1 VHPLQFV
8 LVDILILGFLVI
20 LFAATFR
27 ARPDDRLRCW
37 IAGWLCVLA
46 HFAAELISPSS
57 VLWSD
62 VRDCVS
68 VDALILAGL
77 CFGLSTAI
85 LTSYRKAGVSFGLLF
100 AASTLFCVNSAIFG
114 LERVWLLSL
123 LVVARQSSVVFLAAR
138 TKIVPRAVL
147 PVLICA
153 WLISGTGAL
162 YGIVHGQPDTV
173 VCALLAEIYF
183 VTAIGFWNRGW
194 PRTVALKTVVAG
206 LIAWATVFPA
216 AYVVHFFWPGFVV
229 NSEIWNLPKW
239 CVAFGMI
246 LVVLEEDIRAA
257 RALSEEYSLL
267 FDANPHPL
275 WIFDAATLQLLSVN
289 RAALDKHGYTRE
301 EFLRLKLTDILD
313 ASVTQQALRRLGSND
328 PAFGHVYRHI
338 RKDGSILPL
347 DIASY
352 SIVFQGKDCRFV
364 LGIDVTER
372 EELQQ
377 QLRHQAEHDSLTGL
391 PNRRLFEALLTE
403 AVPSAIKTGETLAIL
418 CIDIRRFKHINN
430 TYGPR
435 IGDECLQRVA
445 GMLGSRQ
452 RPTSVVARTASDEF
466 AFLRAGF
473 KNAAAVEQA
482 VSELREL
489 FAQPLLIQGYKIQLS
504 FSMGLALCPV
514 DGTDAVA
521 LWRGA
526 ESALR
531 QAQTA
536 GCGQTVWLS
545 PEFSR
550 AADEQIEL
558 EAYMRKQLDEGGF
571 RLAYQPLFAF
581 DGTVLGMEAL
591 LRLGDPVRGAVS
603 PAQFIPIAEET
614 GLIVPLGQWVLE
626 EVCRQ
631 LRVWRDQGMRV
642 VPVSVNVS
650 GLQLMRI
657 DYVKSVRETLERFRI
672 DPQWVN
678 LEVTETVAM
687 QNLAEVAERMA
698 SLTALGISFSIDDF
712 GTGHSSLGRLHQ
724 LPISEL
730 KIDQSF
736 IRQLCTEDGT
746 YSIVQAVISMAH
758 ALGLRLVAEG
768 VETERQLDCLR
779 VLGCDLLQGSLLSR
793 PVSAKQ
799 IPPLVA
805 SKPSIFGHVTSTERS
820 IPLLPAEEDADL
832 EAFSEIV

>member
-1 VHPLQFV
+1 
-8 LVDILILGFLVI
+8 
-20 LFAATFR
+20 
-27 ARPDDRLRCW
+27 
-37 IAGWLCVLA
+37 
-46 HFAAELISPSS
+46 
-57 VLWSD
+57 
-62 VRDCVS
+62 
-68 VDALILAGL
+68 
-77 CFGLSTAI
+77 
-85 LTSYRKAGVSFGLLF
+85 
-100 AASTLFCVNSAIFG
+100 
-114 LERVWLLSL
+114 
-123 LVVARQSSVVFLAAR
+123 
-138 TKIVPRAVL
+138 
-147 PVLICA
+147 
-153 WLISGTGAL
+153 
-162 YGIVHGQPDTV
+162 
-173 VCALLAEIYF
+173 
-183 VTAIGFWNRGW
+183 
-194 PRTVALKTVVAG
+194 
-206 LIAWATVFPA
+206 
-216 AYVVHFFWPGFVV
+216 
-229 NSEIWNLPKW
+229 
-239 CVAFGMI
+239 
-246 LVVLEEDIRAA
+246 
-257 RALSEEYSLL
+257 
-267 FDANPHPL
+267 
-275 WIFDAATLQLLSVN
+275 
-289 RAALDKHGYTRE
+289 
-301 EFLRLKLTDILD
+301 
-313 ASVTQQALRRLGSND
+313 
-328 PAFGHVYRHI
+328 
-338 RKDGSILPL
+338 
-347 DIASY
+347 
-352 SIVFQGKDCRFV
+352 
-364 LGIDVTER
+364 
-372 EELQQ
+372 
-377 QLRHQAEHDSLTGL
+377 
-391 PNRRLFEALLTE
+391 
-403 AVPSAIKTGETLAIL
+403 
-418 CIDIRRFKHINN
+418 
-430 TYGPR
+430 
-435 IGDECLQRVA
+435 
-445 GMLGSRQ
+445 
-452 RPTSVVARTASDEF
+452 
-466 AFLRAGF
+466 
-473 KNAAAVEQA
+473 
-482 VSELREL
+482 
-489 FAQPLLIQGYKIQLS
+489 
-504 FSMGLALCPV
+504 
-514 DGTDAVA
+514 
-521 LWRGA
+521 
-526 ESALR
+526 
-531 QAQTA
+531 
-536 GCGQTVWLS
+536 
-545 PEFSR
+545 
-550 AADEQIEL
+550 
-558 EAYMRKQLDEGGF
+558 MRKQLDEGGF

-736 IRQLCTEDGT
+736 IRQLCTGDGT